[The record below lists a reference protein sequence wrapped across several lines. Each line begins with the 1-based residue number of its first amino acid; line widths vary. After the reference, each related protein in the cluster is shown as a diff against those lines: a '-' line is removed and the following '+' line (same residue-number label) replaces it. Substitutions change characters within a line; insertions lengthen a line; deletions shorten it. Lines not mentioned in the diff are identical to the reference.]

1 MLTLCLTKGLNLLF
15 LSVKCNG
22 SMWDIYSVIIWY
34 IHMVHYSDEVGLV
47 LPWKILLSCAAQKTC
62 AWGLE
67 DSSWQK
73 RRDMLRELMLS
84 NSGYNK
90 ITLNHRMSPQLLPSI
105 KTFSFFFLWITVCQ
119 ITIIRNLGLRSNPQ
133 DWELLHA
140 NCIQHILWAHFHRY
154 TICIISLVNW
164 VLKQRG
170 RHVQLNAT
178 FSGCSSFLVSP
189 L

>member
-1 MLTLCLTKGLNLLF
+1 MLPLCLTKGLNLLF

-34 IHMVHYSDEVGLV
+34 IHMVHSSDEVGLV
-47 LPWKILLSCAAQKTC
+47 LPRKILLRCAAQKTC

-73 RRDMLRELMLS
+73 RGDMLRELMLS

-105 KTFSFFFLWITVCQ
+105 KTFFFLNHISFSDSKTHAKSALFY
-119 ITIIRNLGLRSNPQ
+119 IYLSSDMNLC
-133 DWELLHA
+133 LLIYSPF
-140 NCIQHILWAHFHRY
+140 C
-154 TICIISLVNW
+154 VN
-164 VLKQRG
+164 
-170 RHVQLNAT
+170 
-178 FSGCSSFLVSP
+178 
-189 L
+189 